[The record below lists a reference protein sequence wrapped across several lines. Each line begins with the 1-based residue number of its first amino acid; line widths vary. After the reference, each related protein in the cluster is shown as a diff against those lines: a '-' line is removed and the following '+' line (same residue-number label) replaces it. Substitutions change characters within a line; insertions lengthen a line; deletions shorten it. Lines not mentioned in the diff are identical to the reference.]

1 MTGRGSST
9 KLALLGGTPVRTA
22 PWPQWPARGAE
33 EERAV
38 LAALRD
44 GDWGGFPLPNE
55 RSAVF
60 AAAFAERHDCEH
72 ALCVANGT
80 VSLEVALQAM
90 GVEPGAEVIVPA
102 YTFEATASAAL
113 FAGCVPVFADIDP
126 DTWCIDVESA
136 APLVSERTQ
145 AIVPVHLAMTVAD
158 LDAVGKL
165 ADRHGLAV
173 LEDCAHGHGARWR
186 GRGVGSWGDAGS
198 FSFQTSKLMTA
209 GEGGIVTTSDEAVLD
224 RLHALVNCG
233 RQRQAAN
240 AAVTRSGRQRAGATP
255 FGARAGATSSAAR
268 ASPVV
273 GHNYRMTD
281 LQAAILEVQL
291 DRLDEQHQIRA
302 RNAHLLRAA
311 IDDIDGLTNLRID
324 DRVTTQ
330 AIYQFVFRFDGTAFA
345 EIDRDLFVAA
355 LEAEGI
361 PADGRFY
368 ESLSRSELLRPDPA
382 RFPAWSASLARHPT
396 VDGQRPGEVL
406 ADCPN
411 AERAAYRESV
421 WLPHQLLLGTAA
433 EVDDIVEAVLKV
445 QRAAGDLA
453 GLETVEVDRLRQAR
467 SAR

>member
-1 MTGRGSST
+1 MAGGSST
-9 KLALLGGTPVRTA
+9 KLALLGGPPVRGKA
-22 PWPQWPARGAE
+22 WPQWPARGAE
-33 EERAV
+33 EERA
-38 LAALRD
+38 LIAALRD

-55 RSAVF
+55 RSATF
-60 AAAFAERHDCEH
+60 AAAFAERHDCKH

-126 DTWCIDVESA
+126 DTWCIEVEA
-136 APLVSERTQ
+136 AASLVTERTK

-158 LDAVGKL
+158 LDAIGEL
-165 ADRHGLAV
+165 AARHGLAV
-173 LEDCAHGHGARWR
+173 LEDCAHAHGARWR

-209 GEGGIVTTSDEAVLD
+209 GEGGIVTTSDETILD
-224 RLHALVNCG
+224 RLEALVNCG
-233 RQRQAAN
+233 RQRPGVAEPAADI
-240 AAVTRSGRQRAGATP
+240 
-255 FGARAGATSSAAR
+255 
-268 ASPVV
+268 

-291 DRLDEQHQIRA
+291 GRLDRQHEIRGANA
-302 RNAHLLRAA
+302 RRLRAT
-311 IDDIDGLTNLRID
+311 IEDIDGLTNLRID

-330 AIYQFVFRFDGTAFA
+330 AIYQFVFRFDSEAFA
-345 EIDRDLFVAA
+345 GLDRDTFVAA
-355 LEAEGI
+355 LAAEGV

-368 ESLSRSELLRPDPA
+368 ESLPVSELLRPDPA
-382 RFPAWSASLARHPT
+382 RYPAWSEALAR
-396 VDGQRPGEVL
+396 RPA

-411 AERAAYRESV
+411 AERLAYRESV
-421 WLPHQLLLGTAA
+421 WLPHQLLLGT
-433 EVDDIVEAVLKV
+433 ESDVDDIVEVVLKV
-445 QRAAGDLA
+445 QRAAADLA
-453 GLETVEVDRLRQAR
+453 GLETAEVERLRQAR

>member
-1 MTGRGSST
+1 MANRSATE
-9 KLALLGGTPVRTA
+9 LALLGGTPVRSN
-22 PWPQWPARGAE
+22 PWPQWPARGPE

-38 LAALRD
+38 IAALRE

-55 RSAVF
+55 RAATF
-60 AAAFAERHDCEH
+60 ARAFAERHDSAH

-126 DTWCIDVESA
+126 ETYCIDVGA
-136 APLVSERTQ
+136 AEALVTERTQ

-158 LDAVGKL
+158 LDSVGAL
-165 ADRHGLAV
+165 AEKHGLVV
-173 LEDCAHGHGARWR
+173 LEDCAHAHGARWR

-198 FSFQTSKLMTA
+198 FSFQSSKLMTS
-209 GEGGIVTTSDEAVLD
+209 GEGGIVTTSDDALLD

-233 RQRQAAN
+233 RQRPDAEA
-240 AAVTRSGRQRAGATP
+240 P
-255 FGARAGATSSAAR
+255 
-268 ASPVV
+268 ASVI

-281 LQAAILEVQL
+281 LQATILEVQL
-291 DRLDEQHQIRA
+291 GRLDRQHEIRA
-302 RNAHLLRAA
+302 RNASRLRAA
-311 IDDIDGLTNLRID
+311 IEDIAGLTNLRID

-330 AIYQFVFRFDGTAFA
+330 AIYQFVFRFDSSAFA
-345 EIDRDLFVAA
+345 GLDRDTFVAA
-355 LEAEGI
+355 LEAEGL
-361 PADGRFY
+361 PCDGRFY
-368 ESLSRSELLRPDPA
+368 ESLPKSELLRPDPA
-382 RFPAWSASLARHPT
+382 RFPAWSAALADAPA
-396 VDGQRPGEVL
+396 

-421 WLPHQLLLGTAA
+421 WLPHQLLLGTAE
-433 EVDDIVEAVLKV
+433 EVDDVVGAVLKV
-445 QRAAGDLA
+445 QRSADDLA
-453 GLETVEVDRLRQAR
+453 GLKSAEVERLRLAR

>member
-1 MTGRGSST
+1 MAGRGSST
-9 KLALLGGTPVRTA
+9 KLALLGGTPVRTD
-22 PWPQWPARGAE
+22 PWPRWPARGPE

-55 RSAVF
+55 RAAAF
-60 AAAFAERHDCEH
+60 AAAFAERHDSEH

-126 DTWCIDVESA
+126 ETWCIDIESA
-136 APLVSERTQ
+136 AALVTGRTQ
-145 AIVPVHLAMTVAD
+145 AIVPVHLAMTIAD
-158 LDAVGKL
+158 LDAIGSLAGKY
-165 ADRHGLAV
+165 GLAV
-173 LEDCAHGHGARWR
+173 LEDCAHAHGARWR

-198 FSFQTSKLMTA
+198 FSFQSSKLMTA
-209 GEGGIVTTSDEAVLD
+209 GEGGIVTTSDDTVLD

-233 RQRQAAN
+233 RQRSGAAEP
-240 AAVTRSGRQRAGATP
+240 G
-255 FGARAGATSSAAR
+255 
-268 ASPVV
+268 PVI

-291 DRLDEQHQIRA
+291 GRLDAQHAIRG
-302 RNAHLLRAA
+302 RNANRLRAA

-330 AIYQFVFRFDGTAFA
+330 AIYQFVFGFDSNAFA
-345 EIDRDLFVAA
+345 GIDRDLFVAA
-355 LEAEGI
+355 LEAEGV

-368 ESLSRSELLRPDPA
+368 ESLPVSDLLRPDPA
-382 RFPAWSASLARHPT
+382 RYPAWSAALAAAP
-396 VDGQRPGEVL
+396 
-406 ADCPN
+406 AANCPN

-421 WLPHQLLLGTAA
+421 WLPHQLLLGAET

-445 QRAAGDLA
+445 QQGAADLT
-453 GLETVEVDRLRQAR
+453 GLETAEVERLRLAR

>member
-1 MTGRGSST
+1 MSGRGSSSE
-9 KLALLGGTPVRTA
+9 LALLGGTPVRTA
-22 PWPQWPARGAE
+22 PWPQWPARGPD

-38 LAALRD
+38 LAALRH

-55 RSAVF
+55 RSATF

-113 FAGCVPVFADIDP
+113 FAGCAPVFADIDP
-126 DTWCIDVESA
+126 DTWCMDVESA
-136 APLVSERTQ
+136 AALVTERTQ
-145 AIVPVHLAMTVAD
+145 AIVPVHLAMTIAD
-158 LDAVGKL
+158 LDAIAKL
-165 ADRHGLAV
+165 AARHGLAV
-173 LEDCAHGHGARWR
+173 LEDCAHAHGARWR

-209 GEGGIVTTSDEAVLD
+209 GEGGIVTTSDDATLD

-233 RQRQAAN
+233 RQRPGAAEP
-240 AAVTRSGRQRAGATP
+240 AAVI
-255 FGARAGATSSAAR
+255 
-268 ASPVV
+268 

-281 LQAAILEVQL
+281 LQAAVLEVQL
-291 DRLDEQHQIRA
+291 GRLDHQHEIRA
-302 RNAHLLRAA
+302 ANARRLRAA
-311 IDDIDGLTNLRID
+311 IEEIDGLSNLRID

-330 AIYQFVFRFDGTAFA
+330 AIYQFVFRFDSEAFA
-345 EIDRDLFVAA
+345 GLDRDTFVAA
-355 LEAEGI
+355 LAAECV

-368 ESLSRSELLRPDPA
+368 ESLPVSELLRPDPA
-382 RFPAWSASLARHPT
+382 RYPTWSEALAR
-396 VDGQRPGEVL
+396 RPA

-411 AERAAYRESV
+411 AERAAYRQSV
-421 WLPHQLLLGTAA
+421 WLPHQLLLGS
-433 EVDDIVEAVLKV
+433 ESDVDDIVEAVLKV
-445 QRAAGDLA
+445 QRAAADLA
-453 GLETVEVDRLRQAR
+453 GLETAEVERLRQAR